1 MIKAEKREGKIRF
14 SKLGEKKNE
23 SPKQTV
29 SLKQIYKNR
38 RVSEGGYLPLKNAKR
53 IRRKT

>member
-38 RVSEGGYLPLKNAKR
+38 RVSEGGYLPLKNAER